1 VLLCA
6 GTFVVGLYNAFAQYL
21 RFAAADVADAYAPS
35 LKERAISWVL
45 AGGLAGG
52 IIGPQMSKLTRELL
66 PVTFAGTYVA
76 LAMVAVVTLVVASRL
91 RIPHKA
97 DRAHGPARPLAQI
110 ARQPAFIVAVL
121 AGAISYGAMNLLM
134 TATPLAMQVCGFGYP
149 QAADVIMWHVIAM
162 FAPGFFTGALI
173 RRFGLLQVMLAGCAL
188 MFATVVIAH
197 AGLSYWH
204 FWFALFAL
212 GIGWNFMFTGATA
225 LLTRTY
231 TAAEKSK
238 VQGVNDLAVF
248 LTMITSSAAS
258 GALLSATGWTDLNLW
273 SLPPMIVTTAAIAWL
288 LLHTR
293 RAAGGRRMI
302 RRALF
307 GTPAAPGAVRREAWL
322 RGLRVVAPALVATGR
337 WGLVTGVAMVKIG
350 LTQSQALG
358 MSLLVF
364 AGSAQLAALPL
375 IAADAPIWVVLLTA
389 TVVNLRFVI
398 FSAGLYPYFRALHA
412 GPAPAAGLSHQR
424 RRLCDLP
431 AALDRGARTGRS
443 AVGAGCRRRQRRS
456 CRHPPR
462 LVLLGSGLPLK
473 LGLVAAV
480 VVGITAAMATEI
492 ALERGRHK

>member
-1 VLLCA
+1 VLNHLPDAEKSARRQITLLVLCQALLYVNNVTLIAVNGLAGLSLAPSPLWATLPITTYIIGSALTTVPASLAMGRWGRRAGFMFGAAMGCIGTAIAAAGVLIGSFVLLCA

-45 AGGLAGG
+45 AGGIAGG

-76 LAMVAVVTLVVASRL
+76 LAMVAVVTLVVASLL

-231 TAAEKSK
+231 TGAEKSK

-293 RAAGGRRMI
+293 RAA
-302 RRALF
+302 
-307 GTPAAPGAVRREAWL
+307 PA
-322 RGLRVVAPALVATGR
+322 
-337 WGLVTGVAMVKIG
+337 
-350 LTQSQALG
+350 
-358 MSLLVF
+358 
-364 AGSAQLAALPL
+364 
-375 IAADAPIWVVLLTA
+375 TA
-389 TVVNLRFVI
+389 
-398 FSAGLYPYFRALHA
+398 
-412 GPAPAAGLSHQR
+412 
-424 RRLCDLP
+424 
-431 AALDRGARTGRS
+431 
-443 AVGAGCRRRQRRS
+443 
-456 CRHPPR
+456 
-462 LVLLGSGLPLK
+462 
-473 LGLVAAV
+473 
-480 VVGITAAMATEI
+480 
-492 ALERGRHK
+492 